1 MFSSLSMS
9 FFSVVG
15 VPDYSA
21 VFKSRA
27 DNGDV
32 GRSPAANNGIK
43 LLHVWYINT
52 LIKIILGYI
61 SLEKYLQYVFA
72 L

>member
-32 GRSPAANNGIK
+32 GRSPAAISIK
-43 LLHVWYINT
+43 RLHVWYINT
-52 LIKIILGYI
+52 LTKIILGYI